1 MTAFTNVP
9 VSGIGTIANTVFTAT
24 EKSILIGCNL
34 CNTTNQTVPASVI
47 LNSANTDVFIRKNF
61 NIATGS
67 SDEIMKGNKIVLKI
81 GDSIKVQ
88 SSMNDS
94 IDVVLSI
101 LTGVS

>member
-1 MTAFTNVP
+1 MAAFTNVP
-9 VSGIGTIANTVFTAT
+9 VSGIGTTASIVFTAT

-34 CNTTNQTVPASVI
+34 CNTTNQIVPASVI
-47 LNSANTDVFIRKNF
+47 LNSANIDVFIRKNF
-61 NIATGS
+61 QIATGL
-67 SDEIMKGNKIVLKI
+67 SDEIMRGNKIVLKI

-88 SSMNDS
+88 SSIDDS